1 MAEEDKDDFRAKES
15 AAREERR
22 AKENASRE
30 ERRAKENASREER
43 KAKESAS
50 RERSQGKA
58 PKGTSERKA
67 AREEAK
73 SYDIDTKGMSTRE
86 IKGAVS
92 EAKAVEEDM
101 MKFIE
106 KSLGNFI
113 AKKGGEVA
121 PTNTPATTTSRITED
136 KPSPLTPAGGTPKG
150 RGGGGGGG
158 SSIPESPSSGIYILG
173 SVNGALTWLQ
183 TDNC

>member
-15 AAREERR
+15 ATREERR

-50 RERSQGKA
+50 RERSQGKT
-58 PKGTSERKA
+58 PKGTSERKT
-67 AREEAK
+67 AREEANK
-73 SYDIDTKGMSTRE
+73 YDIDTKGMSTRE
-86 IKGAVS
+86 IKGAIS

-106 KSLGNFI
+106 KSLGNFT

-150 RGGGGGGG
+150 RGGGD
-158 SSIPESPSSGIYILG
+158 SSIPAPPPTGTHVLG
-173 SVNGALTWLQ
+173 SIDGVIQWIGAAE
-183 TDNC
+183 C

>member
-15 AAREERR
+15 AARDERR
-22 AKENASRE
+22 AKESAARD
-30 ERRAKENASREER
+30 ERRAKESSARDEKR
-43 KAKESAS
+43 AKEAES
-50 RERSQGKA
+50 RARTQGKT

-86 IKGAVS
+86 IKGAIS

-106 KSLGNFI
+106 KSLGNFT

-136 KPSPLTPAGGTPKG
+136 KPAALTPVSGFPLL
-150 RGGGGGGG
+150 RRSGGGGTELPPAPTGGVWVLA
-158 SSIPESPSSGIYILG
+158 SE
-173 SVNGALTWLQ
+173 NGELRWLQ
-183 TDNC
+183 TQAC

>member
-15 AAREERR
+15 AARDERR
-22 AKENASRE
+22 AKESAARDE
-30 ERRAKENASREER
+30 KRAKEAESRAR
-43 KAKESAS
+43 T
-50 RERSQGKA
+50 QGKT

-86 IKGAVS
+86 IKGAIS
-92 EAKAVEEDM
+92 EAKAVEQDM
-101 MKFIE
+101 VKFIE
-106 KSLGNFI
+106 KSLGNFT

-136 KPSPLTPAGGTPKG
+136 KLSPLTPAGGTPKG
-150 RGGGGGGG
+150 RGGGGD
-158 SSIPESPSSGIYILG
+158 SSIPAPPSSGIYILG
-173 SVNGALTWLQ
+173 AEDGEIKWFE
-183 TDNC
+183 TDSCN